1 MEGKPQ
7 ETSHMPRRNDA
18 KPGACGQRRP
28 YQKPRIER
36 YVASSLIL
44 GNVTG
49 TADGISAGERRIKP

>member
-7 ETSHMPRRNDA
+7 ESARMPGRNEAETGEPD
-18 KPGACGQRRP
+18 QRRP

-36 YVASSLIL
+36 HVASSLIL

-49 TADGISAGERRIKP
+49 TPVGLSGGERRTQP